1 MYLLFITEHGIFG
14 IFILP
19 LLVYV
24 VTWHS
29 RGESK
34 DIALAFS
41 AFILLW
47 GLFSHNIVE
56 ERYIL
61 MSFSLMA
68 AMNMT
73 SRQEQKSKQEDKL

>member
-1 MYLLFITEHGIFG
+1 MGV
-14 IFILP
+14 FILP

-34 DIALAFS
+34 HIASAFS

-47 GLFSHNIVE
+47 GLFSHNIVD

-61 MSFSLMA
+61 MCFSLMA
-68 AMNMT
+68 AMNVT
-73 SRQEQKSKQEDKL
+73 SRLEQKI